1 MNKYHLTVLVILFL
15 TASCTSIQIQETLD
29 DIRTKSSQLLHEQ
42 GIVVKNDYSKIIEVS
57 PYRTN
62 TPDKQASSI
71 SISLNNSVFH
81 NPEANLRTLVEALL
95 KGVDDPVRQVKILHD
110 WIALNIS
117 YDAFSFS
124 RGVIPEQSYSSVLKA
139 RKAVCDGYSSLF
151 LQMCTLAKIK
161 CHKLSG
167 YARAVE
173 YDPLSPEIS
182 SQTNHA
188 WNAVFING
196 NWYLVDVTWDAGY
209 VKGKGTYSFVKR
221 YTTEYFLLEPSYI
234 IHTHFPESPMWQL
247 LPTKLTKNDFY
258 ALPYFTGDFFDSVV
272 TTEPVLT
279 SMNKASDTATLKLIV
294 KDGNRISAH
303 LSDSQGIVLKSATLV
318 TLVDGVYQIQMSF
331 PKSGLYSLQL
341 YSGKKGKT
349 LSSIGEIVYS
359 VSSGLERKF
368 PEQYESSVGS
378 SYKLLSPES
387 GYLKVNTEAVFRLY
401 IPNRQSAYISYNH
414 ELIPMNAT
422 SDGIF
427 TLSMIPIKKGE
438 KLLVMLPL
446 EGRKGSYE
454 TILSYTIIE

>member
-1 MNKYHLTVLVILFL
+1 MAT
-15 TASCTSIQIQETLD
+15 SCTSVQIQETLD
-29 DIRTKSSQLLHEQ
+29 GLQAKSSQLLHEQ
-42 GIVVKNDYSKIIEVS
+42 GIAVKNDYSTIIDVS
-57 PYRTN
+57 PYRIN

-71 SISLNNSVFH
+71 SISLNNSVFY
-81 NPEANLRTLVEALL
+81 NPEANLRTLIEVLL
-95 KGVDDPVRQVKILHD
+95 KGVDDPFRQVKILHD

-124 RGVIPEQSYSSVLKA
+124 RGVIPEQSYSNVLKA

-161 CHKLSG
+161 CLKLSG

-188 WNAVFING
+188 WNAVFISG

-209 VKGKGTYSFVKR
+209 IKGEGTYSFVKR
-221 YTTEYFLLEPSYI
+221 YATEYFLLEPRYM
-234 IHTHFPESPMWQL
+234 IHTHFPESSKWQL

-258 ALPYFTGDFFDSVV
+258 ALPYLTGDFFDSVEA
-272 TTEPVLT
+272 TEPVLT
-279 SMNKASDTATLKLIV
+279 SINKASETAVLKLMV

-303 LSDSQGIVLKSATLV
+303 LTNSQGIVLKSMTLV

-341 YSGKKGKT
+341 YSGKNGKT

-359 VSSGLERKF
+359 VSSGLERNF
-368 PEQYESSVGS
+368 PDQYDSSVGS

-401 IPNRQSAYISYNH
+401 IPNRQSAYVSYNR
-414 ELIPMNAT
+414 ELIPMDAT
-422 SDGIF
+422 ADGIF
-427 TLSMIPIKKGE
+427 TLSMIPTKKGE
-438 KLLVMLPL
+438 KLMIMLPL